1 MHKCLAIPELVT
13 LIAESLPELTFGE
26 NSDEELDASSANAP
40 KPLASFALTCRAFY
54 EPAMNIA
61 WHTLHTLRPVV
72 KCFPENIWEQ
82 DDDGQVVCQIILT
95 IPF

>member
-1 MHKCLAIPELVT
+1 MRYPVLPNELLDLVAEMLLVESYSKPEDFRTALR
-13 LIAESLPELTFGE
+13 
-26 NSDEELDASSANAP
+26 NM
-40 KPLASFALTCRAFY
+40 ALTCRAFY